1 MGLFRELFEHPSYK
15 SNKPACCSI
24 FILKAILVCASDLNS
39 VLFAFVM
46 FEIFL
51 FYFILLFFYYFIII
65 IIFFFFC
72 LFCFQLFFFFRKT
85 PFDAAKAPREH
96 NKRRDSASITP

>member
-65 IIFFFFC
+65 IIIFFLFVLFSTIFF
-72 LFCFQLFFFFRKT
+72 LQKN
-85 PFDAAKAPREH
+85 A
-96 NKRRDSASITP
+96 I